1 VTAEPDERLH
11 PRHRLDD
18 AFATPLRFSLM
29 AALRVDTEIDFAT
42 LRGALEADDSPLSK
56 AIAALTDAGY
66 VTARKGYAAR
76 RPRTWVRATRRGV
89 AAFEGHL
96 AALREIAAG
105 FAPGGEP

>member
-1 VTAEPDERLH
+1 MTTEPNERLH

-42 LRGALEADDSPLSK
+42 LRDSLEADDSPLSK
-56 AIAALTDAGY
+56 AITALTDAGY
-66 VTARKGYAAR
+66 AVVRKGYSGR
-76 RPRTWVRATRRGV
+76 RPRTWVRASRRGA
-89 AAFEGHL
+89 AAFESHL

-105 FAPGGEP
+105 FTRRGEP